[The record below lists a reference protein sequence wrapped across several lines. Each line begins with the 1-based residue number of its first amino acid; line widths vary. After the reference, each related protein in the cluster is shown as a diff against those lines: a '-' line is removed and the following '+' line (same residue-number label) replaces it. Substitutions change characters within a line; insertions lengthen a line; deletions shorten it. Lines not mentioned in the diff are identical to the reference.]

1 MSVNAVTIEQL
12 QAEIA
17 QLRIENARLYQHLN
31 TVEHY
36 GDMQHQSW
44 FYLQELPLA
53 VIEWDQDFRVQHW
66 SQQAETFFGWR
77 ADEVIG
83 KYWNELNLV
92 YPEDQESVATIVTRL
107 LDGTAQYACM
117 SNRNLTR
124 NGVVIPC
131 EWYSAAFY
139 DADGHLVSAL
149 SLVQNIAARV
159 QEEAALRASQAFLQ
173 GFLNYSPAV
182 VFAKDLEG
190 RYLLVNEQLA
200 MLMHI
205 PIEAF
210 MGKTDQD
217 LFSSNGELVMQVRS
231 NDQRIVMTGTAI
243 EFEEEVPL
251 DDGLHT
257 YLTIKF
263 PIYDLHGQIIAIG
276 GIATDITER
285 KQAEAALQTERAILT
300 QRVAER
306 TSELSLSNAE
316 LARAVRAKDEFLAN
330 MSHELRTPLNAVLG
344 LSEALQEEVYGKL
357 TEKQHFSLQ
366 TIEES
371 GRHLLTLINDILDLA
386 KIEAGREELLLDDV
400 AIEFVC
406 QASLRMI
413 KQVAQ
418 KKNLRVIESFQ
429 MNVPSMQAD
438 ERRLKQILV
447 NLLSNAVKFT
457 PEGGQI
463 GLEVT
468 TDTEHNQV
476 YFTVW
481 DTGIGIAPEHLE
493 RLFKPFSQIDGGLN
507 RRHDG
512 TGLGLSLVMRLAEM
526 HGGSVAVA
534 SEVGQGSRFTITL
547 PRLTSVHSVTS
558 PAAPATPA
566 APASD
571 DVPHW
576 ALVIEDSLTAADQ
589 IARYLSEMSMQ
600 SVISTRGRD
609 AVNQAL
615 DIKPDIILLDILLND
630 ISGWSILQALKAD
643 PRTQHIPVVVVSVID
658 EPKQAE
664 ALGAVASLV
673 KPISRAQ
680 LQAVITTIFPGHPA
694 TPSTALVVV
703 PETAVP
709 ENIPR
714 ILLADD
720 NETTI
725 EMLSEYLHVHSYQVS
740 VARNGVEAIQRT
752 VEESP
757 DLILMDIQMP
767 RIDGLEA
774 IRQIRA
780 MLCNTPIIALTA
792 LAMPG
797 DEERCLKAGANAYL
811 SKPVRLRDV
820 VRIIEAYLDRTSGG
834 KPN

>member
-1 MSVNAVTIEQL
+1 MSDDAVTIEQL
-12 QAEIA
+12 QAEIVY
-17 QLRIENARLYQHLN
+17 LRTENARLYQRLN
-31 TVEHY
+31 TAGYHS
-36 GDMQHQSW
+36 DTQHQSW
-44 FYLQELPLA
+44 FHPQELPLA
-53 VIEWDQDFRVQHW
+53 VIEWDQDFRVQRW
-66 SQQAETFFGWR
+66 SRQAELFFGWN
-77 ADEVIG
+77 AEDVIG
-83 KYWNELNLV
+83 KHWSELNLV
-92 YPEDQESVATIVTRL
+92 YPEDQQAVVAIVKRL

-124 NGVVIPC
+124 NGMVIPC
-131 EWYSAAFY
+131 EWYSAAFF
-139 DADGHLVSAL
+139 DADGHLVSAF
-149 SLVQNIAARV
+149 SLVQNVAERV
-159 QEEAALRASQAFLQ
+159 QEETALRASQAFLQ
-173 GFLNYSPAV
+173 EFLNYSPAV

-190 RYLLVNEQLA
+190 RYLLVNEHLA
-200 MLMHI
+200 VLMHI

-210 MGKTDQD
+210 MGKTDHE
-217 LFSSNGELVMQVRS
+217 LFSSKGEIVTQVRS

-257 YLTIKF
+257 YLSIKF
-263 PIYDLHGQIIAIG
+263 PIYDLHGHIIAVG

-285 KQAEAALQTERAILT
+285 KRADAALQADRATLT

-306 TSELSLSNAE
+306 TSELSLANAE
-316 LARAVRAKDEFLAN
+316 LVRAVRAKDEFLAN

-344 LSEALQEEVYGKL
+344 LSEALQEEVYGTL
-357 TEKQHFSLQ
+357 TEKQRFSLQ

-371 GRHLLTLINDILDLA
+371 GRHLLNLINDILDLA
-386 KIEAGREELLLDDV
+386 KIEAGREELSLADV
-400 AIEFVC
+400 AIESVC

-457 PEGGQI
+457 PEGGQV

-468 TDTEHNQV
+468 TNTEHNQV

-534 SEVGQGSRFTITL
+534 SEVGQGSRFTVTL
-547 PRLTSVHSVTS
+547 PQLTSALSAIS
-558 PAAPATPA
+558 PAAHPTLT
-566 APASD
+566 APPSD
-571 DVPHW
+571 HVPRW
-576 ALVIEDSLTAADQ
+576 ALLIEDSLTAADQ
-589 IARYLSEMSMQ
+589 IARYLSNMGLQ
-600 SVISTRGRD
+600 SVISTRGLD

-615 DIKPDIILLDILLND
+615 DIKPDIILLDILLID
-630 ISGWSILQALKAD
+630 ISGWSILQALKAN
-643 PRTQHIPVVVVSVID
+643 PRTQHIPVVVISVID
-658 EPKQAE
+658 DPKQAQ
-664 ALGAVASLV
+664 ALGAAASLV

-680 LQAVITTIFPGHPA
+680 LQAVITTIFPGQPA

-709 ENIPR
+709 ENVPR
-714 ILLADD
+714 ILLTDD

-725 EMLSEYLHVHSYQVS
+725 AMLSEYLQVHGYQVI
-740 VARNGVEAIQRT
+740 VARNGVEAIQRAT
-752 VEESP
+752 EASP

-774 IRQIRA
+774 IRRIRA
-780 MLCNTPIIALTA
+780 MHSLADTPIIALTA

-797 DEERCLKAGANAYL
+797 DEERCLEAGANAYL

-820 VRIIEAYLDRTSGG
+820 IQIIETYLDR
-834 KPN
+834 NR

>member
-1 MSVNAVTIEQL
+1 MSNDAGTIEQL

-17 QLRIENARLYQHLN
+17 QLRTENARLYQYLN
-31 TVEHY
+31 TVGHY
-36 GDMQHQSW
+36 GNTQHQSW
-44 FYLQELPLA
+44 FHLQELPLA

-66 SQQAETFFGWR
+66 SQQAELFFGWK
-77 ADEVIG
+77 ATEVIG
-83 KYWNELNLV
+83 KHWSDLNLV
-92 YPEDQESVATIVTRL
+92 YPEDQAAVAAIVTRL
-107 LDGTAQYACM
+107 LDGTTQYACM

-124 NGVVIPC
+124 NGAVIPC
-131 EWYSAAFY
+131 EWYSAAFF
-139 DADGHLVSAL
+139 DTDGHLVSAL
-149 SLVQNIAARV
+149 SLVQNVAERV

-190 RYLLVNEQLA
+190 RYLLVNEHLA
-200 MLMHI
+200 VLMHI

-210 MGKTDQD
+210 MGKTDQE
-217 LFSSNGELVMQVRS
+217 LFSSKGELAMQVRS

-263 PIYDLHGQIIAIG
+263 PIYDLHRQIIAVG

-285 KQAEAALQTERAILT
+285 KRAETTLQAEQATLA

-306 TSELSLSNAE
+306 TSELSLANAE
-316 LARAVRAKDEFLAN
+316 LARAVHAKDEFLAN

-344 LSEALQEEVYGKL
+344 LSEALQEEVYGTL
-357 TEKQHFSLQ
+357 TEKQRFSLQ

-386 KIEAGREELLLDDV
+386 KIEAGREELSLADV
-400 AIEFVC
+400 AIESVC

-429 MNVPSMQAD
+429 IHVPSIQAD

-457 PEGGQI
+457 PEGGQV

-476 YFTVW
+476 SFTVW

-493 RLFKPFSQIDGGLN
+493 RLFKPFTQIDSGLN
-507 RRHDG
+507 RQHDG

-534 SEVGQGSRFTITL
+534 SEVGQGSRFTVTL
-547 PRLTSVHSVTS
+547 PRVASFHSATS
-558 PAAPATPA
+558 PTVYPTPA

-571 DVPHW
+571 NVPRW

-589 IARYLSEMSMQ
+589 VTRYLSEMGVQ
-600 SVISTRGRD
+600 SVISTRGLD
-609 AVNQAL
+609 AVNQAI
-615 DIKPDIILLDILLND
+615 DIGPDIIILDILLTD
-630 ISGWSILQALKAD
+630 VSGWSILQALKAD
-643 PRTQHIPVVVVSVID
+643 RCTWPIPVVVVSVVD

-680 LQAVITTIFPGHPA
+680 LQAVMTTIFPGQPA

-703 PETAVP
+703 PETVLQINA
-709 ENIPR
+709 PR

-725 EMLSEYLHVHSYQVS
+725 EMLSEYLQVHGYQVS
-740 VARNGVEAIQRT
+740 VARNGIEAIQRT
-752 VEESP
+752 TEEAP

-774 IRQIRA
+774 IRRIRA
-780 MLCNTPIIALTA
+780 MHSLADTPIIALTA

-797 DEERCLKAGANAYL
+797 DEERCLEAGANAYL
-811 SKPVRLRDV
+811 SKPVRLREV
-820 VRIIEAYLDRTSGG
+820 IQIIETYLDR
-834 KPN
+834 NR

>member
-1 MSVNAVTIEQL
+1 MSDDAITIEQL

-17 QLRIENARLYQHLN
+17 QLRGENARLHQCLN
-31 TVEHY
+31 TAGPY

-44 FYLQELPLA
+44 FHLQELPLA
-53 VIEWDQDFRVQHW
+53 VIEWDRDFRVQRW
-66 SQQAETFFGWR
+66 SQQAELFFGWK
-77 ADEVIG
+77 AEEVVG
-83 KYWNELNLV
+83 KHWYELNLV
-92 YPEDQESVATIVTRL
+92 YPEDLAAVAAIVTRL
-107 LDGTAQYACM
+107 LDGTAQYVCM

-131 EWYSAAFY
+131 EWYSAAFF
-139 DADGHLVSAL
+139 DADGHLVSVL
-149 SLVQNIAARV
+149 SLVQNVAGRV

-173 GFLNYSPAV
+173 GFLNYSPAL

-190 RYLLVNEQLA
+190 RYLLVNQQAAGLIEMQPQA
-200 MLMHI
+200 MI
-205 PIEAF
+205 
-210 MGKTDQD
+210 GKTDAE
-217 LFSSNGELVMQVRS
+217 LFPTGDFAGQVHS
-231 NDQRIVMTGTAI
+231 NDQRIITTGEAV
-243 EFEEEVPL
+243 EFEENILL
-251 DDGLHT
+251 DDELHT
-257 YLTIKF
+257 YLTVKF
-263 PIYDLHGQIIAIG
+263 PLYDGQAQIVAIG
-276 GIATDITER
+276 GIATDITGR
-285 KQAEAALQTERAILT
+285 KQAEAALQDERATLA

-306 TSELSLSNAE
+306 TSELSLANAE

-344 LSEALQEEVYGKL
+344 LSEALQEEVYGTL
-357 TEKQHFSLQ
+357 TEKQRFSLQ

-386 KIEAGREELLLDDV
+386 KIEAGREELSLADV
-400 AIEFVC
+400 AIESVC

-413 KQVAQ
+413 KQIAQ
-418 KKNLRVIESFQ
+418 KKNLRVVESFQ
-429 MNVPSMQAD
+429 ISVPSIQAD

-457 PEGGQI
+457 PEGGQV

-476 YFTVW
+476 YFIVW

-493 RLFKPFSQIDGGLN
+493 RLFKPFTQIDSGLN
-507 RRHDG
+507 RQHDG

-534 SEVGQGSRFTITL
+534 SEVGQGSRFTVTL
-547 PRLTSVHSVTS
+547 PQLTCALSTHSS
-558 PAAPATPA
+558 AALSTTATPT
-566 APASD
+566 SD
-571 DVPHW
+571 HVPRW

-589 IARYLSEMSMQ
+589 ITRYLNEMDVQ
-600 SVISTRGRD
+600 SVISTRGLD
-609 AVNQAL
+609 AVNQAV
-615 DIKPDIILLDILLND
+615 DIGPDVIILDILLTD
-630 ISGWSILQALKAD
+630 VSGWSILQTLKTD
-643 PRTQHIPVVVVSVID
+643 PRTQHIPVVVISVVD

-664 ALGAVASLV
+664 ALGAAASLV
-673 KPISRAQ
+673 KPISRTQ
-680 LQAVITTIFPGHPA
+680 LQAVMTTIFPGQPA
-694 TPSTALVVV
+694 TPSPALVVV

-709 ENIPR
+709 ENVPR

-725 EMLSEYLHVHSYQVS
+725 EMLSEYLHAHGYQVS

-752 VEESP
+752 TEESP

-774 IRQIRA
+774 IRRIRA
-780 MLCNTPIIALTA
+780 MHSVADTPIIALTA

-797 DEERCLKAGANAYL
+797 DEERCLEAGADAYL

-820 VRIIEAYLDRTSGG
+820 VQIIEAYLDR
-834 KPN
+834 NR